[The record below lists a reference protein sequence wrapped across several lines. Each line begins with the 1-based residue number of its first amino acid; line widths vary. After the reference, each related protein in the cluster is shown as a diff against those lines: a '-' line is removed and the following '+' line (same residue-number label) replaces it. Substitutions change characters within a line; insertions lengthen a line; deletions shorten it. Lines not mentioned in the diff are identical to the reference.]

1 MCSNS
6 NLYNFHQLEFLGD
19 RKMQQK
25 NAHMQSH
32 GHEITCLGMNFLQIT
47 VKYTNIQVN
56 KLYLKNTRNINFSS
70 IKLKTIQ

>member
-32 GHEITCLGMNFLQIT
+32 GHEITCLGMT
-47 VKYTNIQVN
+47 VRQFSTNYCKIHKYPS
-56 KLYLKNTRNINFSS
+56 K
-70 IKLKTIQ
+70 